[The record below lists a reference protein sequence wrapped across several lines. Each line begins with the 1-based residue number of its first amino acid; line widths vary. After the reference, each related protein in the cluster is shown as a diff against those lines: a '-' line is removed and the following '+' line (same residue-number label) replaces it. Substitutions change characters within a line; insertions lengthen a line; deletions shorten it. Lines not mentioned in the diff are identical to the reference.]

1 MAGLMELI
9 LMLLLAGIVG
19 ILIGIGWMI
28 VGSVTKKPH
37 YGGRVAGISALVFLM
52 GIGLLYTQLQE
63 LDKSDMAESEPL
75 SASSTIEEQVAE
87 AQKIRQEQYR
97 ADELVNTLTL
107 INSSEASLAVK
118 QLAQE
123 EWPDNRR
130 LQDDFSEKQMTA
142 LSELSAMEIDAP
154 HKETL
159 LNNAIQEMVPS
170 FRNMHSEY
178 MDQLAAYEEINN
190 SRLPPLEK
198 RLIEIA
204 KVDYPDNYI
213 VIRHEYRRQ
222 LQAYQWIEAQTL
234 DTEAKRLAMA
244 DAKAEWDEDYAI
256 SLFMKSSFLKLMNET
271 RKKPFLL
278 IQERLFL
285 KKSL

>member
-9 LMLLLAGIVG
+9 LMLLLVGIVG

-52 GIGLLYTQLQE
+52 GIGLLYTKLQE

-244 DAKAEWDEDYAI
+244 DAKAEWDEDYAMVQFI
-256 SLFMKSSFLKLMNET
+256 YEKQFPET
-271 RKKPFLL
+271 D
-278 IQERLFL
+278 E
-285 KKSL
+285 

>member
-1 MAGLMELI
+1 VNTHAFAGRNRRQFNRHRLDDCRERHEKASFRRTCRRHFRFGFSNGDRFVI
-9 LMLLLAGIVG
+9 HAIAG
-19 ILIGIGWMI
+19 
-28 VGSVTKKPH
+28 
-37 YGGRVAGISALVFLM
+37 
-52 GIGLLYTQLQE
+52 

-75 SASSTIEEQVAE
+75 SASSTIGEQVAE

-159 LNNAIQEMVPS
+159 LNNAIQEIVPS

-234 DTEAKRLAMA
+234 DTEAKRLA
-244 DAKAEWDEDYAI
+244 
-256 SLFMKSSFLKLMNET
+256 
-271 RKKPFLL
+271 
-278 IQERLFL
+278 
-285 KKSL
+285 